1 MPRNKQRKD
10 KAIGN
15 WLNKLFNKN
24 YRGIKN
30 VQCALI
36 CIIQQDIITQ

>member
-24 YRGIKN
+24 YRGILHN
-30 VQCALI
+30 H
-36 CIIQQDIITQ
+36 